1 MQGALCT
8 WEEYE
13 RTTMGALSI
22 QGALCTWEDVK
33 MRVPP
38 LAPTNL
44 GRGCNIIKVEV
55 INELIM
61 TIE

>member
-1 MQGALCT
+1 MWDDYAGSIMGVLCIMQGALC
-8 WEEYE
+8 
-13 RTTMGALSI
+13 M
-22 QGALCTWEDVK
+22 WEDVK

-61 TIE
+61 KIE